1 MRQQKVGNLMEP
13 HKREDRERREIA
25 GLEGAY
31 EVTRTGLIWSVEQ
44 EDWIEPATQWPFVKL
59 PLRGMMFDL
68 NLFDIL
74 ALSWLSPDQR
84 AVLRGMGPQSKP
96 WSLELLAKEQELQV
110 PVYALAGAANS
121 MAEDDFDHWARLK
134 KAEGSVVLTVTDAKL
149 DDYKASLFEH
159 HRPPSKGGNTR
170 ALHVHVLYLGDES
183 YSFFAMGAKKWVFAA
198 DTVSFKYLV
207 TEKGYRNI
215 LRDTLVA
222 RDKDGKPVV
231 RGLREHKRVLRSAP
245 TRLPGSR
252 RERNS

>member
-13 HKREDRERREIA
+13 HKREERGRRAIA
-25 GLEGAY
+25 GLGGAY

-44 EDWIEPATQWPFVKL
+44 EDWLEPATKWPFVKL
-59 PLRGMMFDL
+59 PNRGLMFDL
-68 NLFDIL
+68 NLVDIL
-74 ALSWLSPDQR
+74 ALSWLSPAQR
-84 AVLRGMGPQSKP
+84 AELRAMGPQAKP
-96 WSLELLAKEQELQV
+96 WSAELLAKEQELQV
-110 PVYALAGAANS
+110 PAYALACAAS
-121 MAEDDFDHWARLK
+121 SAAEDDFEHWARLK
-134 KAEGSVVLTVTDAKL
+134 KAESSVVLTVTDAKL
-149 DDYKASLFEH
+149 DSYQAFLSEH

-170 ALHVHVLYLGDES
+170 ALHAHVLRLAGES

-231 RGLREHKRVLRSAP
+231 RGLRERKQVLRSAP